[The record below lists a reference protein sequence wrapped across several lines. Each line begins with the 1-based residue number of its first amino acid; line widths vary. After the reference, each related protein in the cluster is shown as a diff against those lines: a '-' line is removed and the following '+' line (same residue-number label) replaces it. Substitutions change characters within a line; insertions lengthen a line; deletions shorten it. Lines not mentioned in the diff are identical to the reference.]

1 MDTLIIQPKNKTQL
15 ETVTA
20 FLKALKIDF
29 KNEVSPQSK
38 TLHNAEYAA
47 KLKRGIADFEAGRV
61 HKISLDEIWK

>member
-1 MDTLIIQPKNKTQL
+1 MNTLIIQPKNKAQM

-29 KNEVSPQSK
+29 SNEATDKKNAY
-38 TLHNAEYAA
+38 NAKYAA
-47 KLKRGIADFEAGRV
+47 KLKRSIADMEAGRV